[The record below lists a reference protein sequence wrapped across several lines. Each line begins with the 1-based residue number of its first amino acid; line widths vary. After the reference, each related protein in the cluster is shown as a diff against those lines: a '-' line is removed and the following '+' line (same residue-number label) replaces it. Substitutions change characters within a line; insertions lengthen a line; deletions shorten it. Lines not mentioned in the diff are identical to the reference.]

1 MNTSIKIRTPEELA
15 PYRKQF
21 RFKYKYEKIFVFN
34 LNYNYVKAYSLE
46 EPICLKLDSGKQL
59 IVSKF
64 VTRAWIARFN
74 DRDIFDVQNAAAMAS
89 LNGYKKIDM
98 DAIAK
103 YL

>member
-1 MNTSIKIRTPEELA
+1 MNASIKIRTPEELA

-21 RFKYKYEKIFVFN
+21 KFKYKYGKIFVFN
-34 LNYNYVKAYSLE
+34 LKYNYAKAYSAE

-59 IVSKF
+59 TVSKF
-64 VTRAWIARFN
+64 VTWAWLVRFN
-74 DRDIFDVQNAAAMAS
+74 DHDIFDVQNAVAMAS
-89 LNGYKKIDM
+89 LNGYKKTDI